1 MMPLTSLAA
10 RMVTAALLI
19 VLSPAPSVGAE
30 LPRATVDTTPVPAPG
45 RRINVRAGG
54 DFQAALDM
62 AQPGDVIRLEAGA
75 TFTGNFT
82 LPNKEGRRPSP
93 RSSGRG
99 RDWIT
104 IRTSA
109 PDIRLPAPGTR
120 LTPED
125 ACVLPKIVSPNTQP
139 ALTAAPGAHHYRF
152 VGVEFTVAGGIPINY
167 NLILLGEQPA
177 SLADVPHDL
186 IFDRVYIHGQPQV
199 NARRGIAL
207 NSASTAVIDSY
218 IADFHEL
225 FFDTQA
231 IAGWGGPGPFK
242 IVNNYLEAA
251 GENLMF
257 GGADPT
263 IPDLVP
269 SDIEIRRNH
278 FFKPRSW
285 REGDPSYAG
294 IHWSVKNL
302 LELKN
307 ARRVLIDANVF
318 ENTWQDAQGGTA
330 IVFTVR
336 NQDGTAPWSTVEDV
350 TFTNNVVRH
359 AGSGI
364 GMHGTDDIFPSQQTK
379 RILIKNNL
387 FDDISGVR
395 WGGSGRLFMAFRGIE
410 DLVIDHNTGLQE
422 GSVIF
427 AAGAPHT
434 GFVYSNNLAP
444 HNEFGVHGAGTLPGT
459 HTLDTYF
466 PGSIFEKNVL
476 VGVNPFVSFY
486 PPDNFFPASLIDV
499 GFVDL
504 AGGNFRLSTSSPY
517 KNGGTDGKDIGADID
532 ALEAAIAG
540 VSKALVTPESL
551 SDKPSMEWSGCPG
564 EGGLLDERQPSLRD
578 GRFMEPRRLGLRTCQ
593 CAPRLHEF
601 KP

>member
-1 MMPLTSLAA
+1 MPEEEQMMPPTSFAA
-10 RMVTAALLI
+10 RLVTAALLI
-19 VLSPAPSVGAE
+19 LLWPALSVGAE
-30 LPRATVDTTPVPAPG
+30 PPRAAVDTTPVLATG

-75 TFTGNFT
+75 SFTGNFT
-82 LPNKEGRRPSP
+82 LPDKTGD
-93 RSSGRG
+93 G
-99 RDWIT
+99 WIL

-109 PDIRLPAPGTR
+109 PDRKLPAPGTR
-120 LTPED
+120 LTPVD
-125 ACVLPKIVSPNTQP
+125 ACVLPKIISPNTQP

-152 VGVEFTVAGGIPINY
+152 VGVEFTVAADVPINY
-167 NLILLGEQPA
+167 NLILLGERPT

-231 IAGWGGPGPFK
+231 IAGWEGPGPFK
-242 IVNNYLEAA
+242 IINNYLEAA

-257 GGADPT
+257 GGADPS
-263 IPDLVP
+263 IQDLVP

-278 FFKPRSW
+278 FSKPLSW

-307 ARRVLIDANVF
+307 ARRVLIDGNLF
-318 ENTWQDAQGGTA
+318 ENNWQDAQGGTA

-336 NQDGTAPWSTVEDV
+336 NQNGTAPWSTVEDV
-350 TFTNNVVRH
+350 TFTNNIVRH
-359 AGSGI
+359 TGSGI
-364 GMHGTDDIFPSQQTK
+364 GMHGSDDIFPSQPTK

-387 FDDISGVR
+387 FDDVSGAR
-395 WGGSGRLFMAFRGIE
+395 WGGQGQLFMAFRGIA
-410 DLVIDHNTGLQE
+410 DLVIDHNTALQD
-422 GSVIF
+422 GSIMF

-486 PPDNFFPASLIDV
+486 PPDNFFPASLDDV

-504 AGGNFRLSTSSPY
+504 AGGNDRLSASSPY
-517 KNGGTDGKDIGADID
+517 KNGGTDGEDIGADID
-532 ALEAAIAG
+532 ALETAIGGSPDPEPSADLPGAHRRPHCRSGSRRAAPA
-540 VSKALVTPESL
+540 S
-551 SDKPSMEWSGCPG
+551 
-564 EGGLLDERQPSLRD
+564 
-578 GRFMEPRRLGLRTCQ
+578 FPRS
-593 CAPRLHEF
+593 
-601 KP
+601 